1 MAERRIGGRPASP
14 GIAIGPLV
22 LWRPLRRP
30 QPSVPGGASG
40 ELERFEAAC
49 ETVGG
54 DLLLLVGRDDRLAAE
69 ILDFQR
75 EFLTDPEFRG
85 AVREVIG
92 RGRSAACAVRE
103 VLDGHAAAFRAEEDP
118 YFRARS
124 EDLVDLRDQLL
135 AALEGGADRPPPL
148 PERAILLAPE
158 LTPSRFLGLD
168 RERLGAVA
176 LEAGSPSSHVAM
188 LARARGVPLVVE
200 LGPVET
206 GARLAA
212 LDGERG
218 ELFLEPEPETRRRL
232 ERRRDRIAAERAILR
247 TPPPDGFRTAD
258 GSRVEIR
265 INVDDPGALEEDV
278 VRASDGAGLVR
289 TEFLFAD
296 RPSPPDEERQYRVY
310 RDLLLRFAGKPVRF
324 RTLDVGGDKPI
335 AGITVA
341 REANPFLGLRGIR
354 LGLAHPPLLETQLRA
369 LLRAARHGPLEI
381 MLPMVTLPAELE
393 EVRRMVARLRE
404 ELAAAGEAA
413 PRPPLGMMVE
423 VPAAAL
429 TLDRFAA
436 DFFSVGSNDL
446 VQYLMAAARDGS
458 GPVAELL
465 DPLHPAVLRLLA
477 EIVEV
482 GRRRGVPVSLCGEM
496 AGDPAALERLLALGL
511 RSVSVAPAALARA
524 AAAVGRFGAGA
535 DAAQP

>member
-14 GIAIGPLV
+14 GVAIGPLV
-22 LWRPLRRP
+22 VWRPPRRP
-30 QPSVPGGASG
+30 HPSAPGTEGG
-40 ELERFEAAC
+40 ERERFEAAC

-54 DLLLLVGRDDRLAAE
+54 DLLLLVGKDDRLAAE

-85 AVREVIG
+85 AVREAIG
-92 RGRSAACAVRE
+92 RGHSAAAAVRE
-103 VLDGHAAAFRAEEDP
+103 VLDGHAAAFRAEEDA

-135 AALEGGADRPPPL
+135 AALEGGAERPPPL
-148 PERAILLAPE
+148 PEGAVLLAHE
-158 LTPSRFLGLD
+158 LTPSRFLALD

-176 LEAGSPSSHVAM
+176 LETGSPSSHVAM
-188 LARARGVPLVVE
+188 LARARGVPLIVE

-206 GARLAA
+206 EARLAA

-218 ELFLEPEPETRRRL
+218 ELFLEPERETLRRL
-232 ERRRDRIAAERAILR
+232 ERRRNRIAAERAILR

-265 INVDDPGALEEDV
+265 INVDDPAALEEDV

-289 TEFLFAD
+289 TEFLFAG
-296 RPSPPDEERQYRVY
+296 RASPPEEEQQYRVY

-324 RTLDVGGDKPI
+324 RTLDAGGDKPI
-335 AGITVA
+335 AGITA
-341 REANPFLGLRGIR
+341 TREANPFLGLRGIR
-354 LGLAHPPLLETQLRA
+354 LGLANPRLLETQLRA

-393 EVRRMVARLRE
+393 EVRRMIARLRE
-404 ELAAAGEAA
+404 MLAGAGEAA
-413 PRPPLGMMVE
+413 PQPPLGIMVE

-436 DFFSVGSNDL
+436 DFFSIGSNDL

-465 DPLHPAVLRLLA
+465 DPLHPAVLRLLG
-477 EIVEV
+477 EILEV

-524 AAAVGRFGAGA
+524 AATVGRFGTGA